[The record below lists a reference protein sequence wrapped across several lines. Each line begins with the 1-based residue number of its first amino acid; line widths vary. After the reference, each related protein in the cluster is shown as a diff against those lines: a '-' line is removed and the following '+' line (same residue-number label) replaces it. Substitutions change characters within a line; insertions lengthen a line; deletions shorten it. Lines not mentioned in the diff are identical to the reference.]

1 MEASISTL
9 SKILKSSEKIHIL
22 LVKYIVPFVAV
33 VLIYFSL
40 NPTDQTFIAG
50 YNDLLQTT
58 MQYIYSPNI
67 YFSWNNFWITGFPEY
82 ASPLIDRFYPFSYP
96 FYLITK
102 DIFVMNFVILFHLFI
117 AYLAFYKLGS
127 LSIRNSD
134 ILMIFSLFYIFSG
147 TMVARLV
154 GGAVFY
160 IFAFAWLPLGY
171 YFFFKIA
178 SNEQKNVWD
187 YFFFIICFLFIYLTG
202 VFYIFTLAY
211 SLIIIM
217 TLSLIVTKKI
227 NMRSLIALIAT
238 TIVLFLLAAIRLI
251 PSLVISDKII
261 RIDPINP
268 LAGGGVFES
277 SLSAFM
283 FGTQIDTFYGN
294 YESVALIGAIVVL
307 LAIIALIWGQ
317 DQVIIPCFG
326 AIIFA
331 FLWADGGET
340 LLSFIHLF
348 PVYNGFR
355 CPGRIFGAI
364 MPIVLFLSAYGFEIC
379 IDKMQNGKNFIV
391 AESERKRI
399 KWAVITILIL
409 KVCELLFQQIPSVES
424 FVSLLLVGIIL
435 GLCYFDKATIQNFK
449 ILISAAFIL
458 ELIFV
463 LKNYHTVM
471 PPFIVSGLIIL
482 AIVTAIIVVWKN
494 NILKNQD
501 TRYFTAILLMG
512 LILMIIVNASTLSLS
527 DPGLEKS
534 SAIPIIEKIKEYP
547 STTPQIWVYE
557 IGWPYKHM
565 DFTYLMIK
573 NHIHPIRAYYAY
585 FNGNMP
591 PLFLKIGN
599 IDYYTADYIIDTAYL
614 ENGNQNL
621 PDVTFK
627 VDNISVYKPDHVLPN
642 AFVIRNGQ
650 MIPATIETF
659 SPDEV
664 KISGSFLQGDIAVLK
679 TAFYPG
685 WKINNRDASNLGNM
699 VGADLSSDTS
709 TIIFKFDPLDL
720 KIGAI
725 FSVIGIIAL
734 LLLIIKRRE
743 FDNYLNGIN
752 KSVMIKKPHHGRKPD
767 K

>member
-1 MEASISTL
+1 MEYSISIL
-9 SKILKSSEKIHIL
+9 SKIQNSSEKIHTLI
-22 LVKYIVPFVAV
+22 VKYFVPFVV
-33 VLIYFSL
+33 IVLIYFSL
-40 NPTDQTFIAG
+40 NPTDHTFIAG

-58 MQYIYSPNI
+58 MQYIYSPNLF
-67 YFSWNNFWITGFPEY
+67 FSWNNFWITGFPEY

-96 FYLITK
+96 FYLITQ
-102 DIFVMNFVILFHLFI
+102 DIFIMNFVILLHLFI
-117 AYLAFYKLGS
+117 AYLTFYKLGS
-127 LSIRNSD
+127 LSIQNSN

-147 TMVARLV
+147 TMIARLV

-171 YFFFKIA
+171 YFYFKIA

-187 YFFFIICFLFIYLTG
+187 YIFFIICFLLIYLTG
-202 VFYIFTLAY
+202 VFYIFALAY
-211 SLIIIM
+211 SLIVIM

-227 NMRSLIALIAT
+227 NIRTLIALIVT

-268 LAGGGVFES
+268 LAGGGSLES

-294 YESVALIGAIVVL
+294 YESVALVGAIVVL
-307 LAIIALIWGQ
+307 LAIIALIWGK

-326 AIIFA
+326 VITFA
-331 FLWADGGET
+331 FLWADGGGT

-364 MPIVLFLSAYGFEIC
+364 MPIVLFLAAYGFEIC
-379 IDKMQNGKNFIV
+379 IDKMQDGKNFV
-391 AESERKRI
+391 VGESERKRI

-409 KVCELLFQQIPSVES
+409 KVFELPFQQIPSVES
-424 FVSLLLVGIIL
+424 FFSLLLVGIIL

-463 LKNYHTVM
+463 LKNYHTIM

-482 AIVTAIIVVWKN
+482 AIVTAIIVIWKN
-494 NILKNQD
+494 NILKNKD

-512 LILMIIVNASTLSLS
+512 LILIIIVNASTLSLS

-557 IGWPYKHM
+557 TGWPYKHM
-565 DFTYLMIK
+565 DFTYLMVK
-573 NHIHPIRAYYAY
+573 NHIHPMRAYYAY
-585 FNGNMP
+585 FINNMP
-591 PLFLKIGN
+591 PFSLKIGN
-599 IDYYTADYIIDTAYL
+599 ADYYTADYIIDTAYL

-627 VDNISVYKPDHVLPN
+627 VNNISVYRPDHVLPA
-642 AFVIRNGQ
+642 AFIIRNGQ

-659 SPDEV
+659 SSDEV
-664 KISGSFLQGDIAVLK
+664 KISGSFLQGDFAVLK

-685 WKINNRDASNLGNM
+685 WKINDRDATNVGNM
-699 VGADLSSDTS
+699 VGVQLSSDTS
-709 TIIFKFDPLDL
+709 AIKFKFDPLDV

-725 FSVIGIIAL
+725 LSGIGIIAL
-734 LLLIIKRRE
+734 LVLIIKRRE
-743 FDNYLNGIN
+743 FEIYLKG
-752 KSVMIKKPHHGRKPD
+752 IKKPVISKKPH